1 MASQARYSSAVD
13 GGGHGDAQPGRSSL
27 STYSRFTREAFER
40 VGGYAAMNSGQDM
53 ELDDRLRRAGRCNWP
68 RIEVPDITYLFRLAN
83 GAHHLSGYGR
93 DRPGATS
100 GYADI
105 ARQVERAIAAGVE
118 PAGEIQ
124 LEPRFRHDYVGMVQQ
139 FLAEE
144 SLG

>member
-1 MASQARYSSAVD
+1 MAHRTTDASDAGRRPSKDTTTRGRAGASS
-13 GGGHGDAQPGRSSL
+13 G
-27 STYSRFTREAFER
+27 SR
-40 VGGYAAMNSGQDM
+40 
-53 ELDDRLRRAGRCNWP
+53 LDDRLRRAGRCNWP
-68 RIEVPDITYLFRLAN
+68 RIEVPDITYLFRWAN
-83 GAHHLSGYGR
+83 GAHHLFGYGR
-93 DRPGATS
+93 DRLGATS

-124 LEPRFRHDYVGMVQQ
+124 LEPSFRHDYVGMVQQ